1 MYKDRVQYVCE
12 PQSEILAQVFGVLLC
27 KDDPKIHPSLLCHS
41 CYCTVMK
48 AKAAIE
54 DGGQYTPSVTVF
66 TWEAHS
72 TDHCRTCD
80 HFESAYSGG
89 RRKKRKRPGR
99 PASISAR
106 TAISHIRSIAPSSF
120 NTPDV
125 SMDDSHSTNLLCR
138 LCSKLLDRP
147 VLLTSCNSLVC
158 MNCLCEHLEKSKSF
172 ICPCCSSDHIQ
183 DFTTIVEPSSVVTSV
198 LGSVK
203 VTCSVCKNSIASG
216 KFRLYTVHFLNITLT
231 LTNKI
236 NTYVHVVDFQRHSE
250 SQCREGLQGLQPPG
264 PSSSVHAILAK
275 SPEAPLTPLEQ
286 KLTTSLVRRQLSDG
300 NETLKVKTRGQVM
313 NHNNQYRAYFTYQVY
328 LLAFGV
334 HEGHQTKG

>member
-1 MYKDRVQYVCE
+1 MCE
-12 PQSEILAQVFGVLLC
+12 PQSEILAEVFGVLLC

-54 DGGQYTPSVTVF
+54 DGGQYTPSVKVF

-89 RRKKRKRPGR
+89 RRKKRKHPGR

-147 VLLTSCNSLVC
+147 VLLTSCNGLVC
-158 MNCLCEHLEKSKSF
+158 MNCLFEHLEKSKSF

-183 DFTTIVEPSSVVTSV
+183 DFTTIIEPSSVVISV

-203 VTCSVCKNSIASG
+203 VTCSIVANRPGTSRTLPDFLLLSRMDQLSRNSPKLVKIPGIAMI
-216 KFRLYTVHFLNITLT
+216 F
-231 LTNKI
+231 TN
-236 NTYVHVVDFQRHSE
+236 
-250 SQCREGLQGLQPPG
+250 
-264 PSSSVHAILAK
+264 
-275 SPEAPLTPLEQ
+275 LEQ
-286 KLTTSLVRRQLSDG
+286 LFDC
-300 NETLKVKTRGQVM
+300 
-313 NHNNQYRAYFTYQVY
+313 RAI
-328 LLAFGV
+328 
-334 HEGHQTKG
+334 

>member
-12 PQSEILAQVFGVLLC
+12 PQSEILAEVFGVLLC

-54 DGGQYTPSVTVF
+54 DGRQYTPSVIVF

-89 RRKKRKRPGR
+89 RRKKRKRP
-99 PASISAR
+99 ASISAR
-106 TAISHIRSIAPSSF
+106 TAISHIRSIAPFSF

-158 MNCLCEHLEKSKSF
+158 KSF
-172 ICPCCSSDHIQ
+172 ICPCCTV
-183 DFTTIVEPSSVVTSV
+183 TTSKTSPPSS
-198 LGSVK
+198 
-203 VTCSVCKNSIASG
+203 N
-216 KFRLYTVHFLNITLT
+216 
-231 LTNKI
+231 
-236 NTYVHVVDFQRHSE
+236 
-250 SQCREGLQGLQPPG
+250 PP
-264 PSSSVHAILAK
+264 
-275 SPEAPLTPLEQ
+275 
-286 KLTTSLVRRQLSDG
+286 
-300 NETLKVKTRGQVM
+300 
-313 NHNNQYRAYFTYQVY
+313 
-328 LLAFGV
+328 LL
-334 HEGHQTKG
+334 